1 MASIGMINIGGK
13 DNPAVDI
20 SFNSSVVFFLKSACK
35 VDKVFYFQ
43 NKQWEVEVKSGTK
56 SIVARSRHKLSID
69 KILSRGLELCQ
80 QSLDLLSVERNG
92 EFHINSPGEEY
103 IILFIEENEVVL
115 REVSFTDL
123 SISVEASFTIVDKEG
138 KTIPEPTTPQISWI
152 SAFRFY
158 RLSQGSSDLFEAYRN
173 LFLGLE
179 AILNQIYP
187 KKADEK
193 EKQWLK
199 RTLGLVSNKIQISE
213 IIKDVD
219 DPVEHFIV
227 TQYENIRCK
236 LFHAKGDRAII
247 PHQDLNPISITDAY
261 KELLMIW
268 RKIASFYFNVT
279 GGGGV
284 ITHQGFQSMMDA
296 GFKNG
301 FSFIASNDNTQ
312 LTKDDTEINTNS
324 TDIYSYDYHEYKNGS
339 SAGQVL
345 LKGSMD
351 KINISKVKVIYK
363 TGVKVDDII
372 YSIHFIP
379 DGLYIKGID
388 RFESHQIYRLI
399 NKGMPKSIF

>member
-1 MASIGMINIGGK
+1 
-13 DNPAVDI
+13 
-20 SFNSSVVFFLKSACK
+20 
-35 VDKVFYFQ
+35 
-43 NKQWEVEVKSGTK
+43 
-56 SIVARSRHKLSID
+56 
-69 KILSRGLELCQ
+69 
-80 QSLDLLSVERNG
+80 
-92 EFHINSPGEEY
+92 
-103 IILFIEENEVVL
+103 
-115 REVSFTDL
+115 
-123 SISVEASFTIVDKEG
+123 
-138 KTIPEPTTPQISWI
+138 
-152 SAFRFY
+152 
-158 RLSQGSSDLFEAYRN
+158 
-173 LFLGLE
+173 
-179 AILNQIYP
+179 
-187 KKADEK
+187 
-193 EKQWLK
+193 
-199 RTLGLVSNKIQISE
+199 
-213 IIKDVD
+213 
-219 DPVEHFIV
+219 
-227 TQYENIRCK
+227 
-236 LFHAKGDRAII
+236 
-247 PHQDLNPISITDAY
+247 
-261 KELLMIW
+261 MIW

-301 FSFIASNDNTQ
+301 FSFIASNDNTPS
-312 LTKDDTEINTNS
+312 TKDDTEINTNS

>member
-103 IILFIEENEVVL
+103 IILFIEENKVVL

-123 SISVEASFTIVDKEG
+123 PISVEASFTIVDKEG

-179 AILNQIYP
+179 AILNQIYC
-187 KKADEK
+187 KKADEG

-199 RTLGLVSNKIQISE
+199 
-213 IIKDVD
+213 
-219 DPVEHFIV
+219 
-227 TQYENIRCK
+227 
-236 LFHAKGDRAII
+236 
-247 PHQDLNPISITDAY
+247 
-261 KELLMIW
+261 
-268 RKIASFYFNVT
+268 
-279 GGGGV
+279 
-284 ITHQGFQSMMDA
+284 
-296 GFKNG
+296 
-301 FSFIASNDNTQ
+301 
-312 LTKDDTEINTNS
+312 
-324 TDIYSYDYHEYKNGS
+324 
-339 SAGQVL
+339 
-345 LKGSMD
+345 
-351 KINISKVKVIYK
+351 K
-363 TGVKVDDII
+363 T
-372 YSIHFIP
+372 
-379 DGLYIKGID
+379 
-388 RFESHQIYRLI
+388 R
-399 NKGMPKSIF
+399 